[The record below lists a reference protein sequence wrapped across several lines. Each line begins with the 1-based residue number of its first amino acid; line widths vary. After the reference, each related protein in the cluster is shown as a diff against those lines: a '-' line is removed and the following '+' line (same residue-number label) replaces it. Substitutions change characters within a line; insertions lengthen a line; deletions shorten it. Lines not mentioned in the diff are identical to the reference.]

1 MKMNIKSLYAICTA
15 ALLAGCTDLDVNI
28 ESQYTQY
35 PINDIAVEAKNADV
49 YFHLR
54 DVFGRRYMEAM
65 SLSSDEYTAVSYGGG
80 WYDSGCYSHPSLHD
94 FRTEDASIDWMPTVI
109 SGITKA
115 NTVIRDLGGEEAV
128 PADIAP
134 ARAMRAFSLS
144 LLWTAGEMCLFW
156 ITCL

>member
-65 SLSSDEYTAVSYGGG
+65 SLSSDEYTAV
-80 WYDSGCYSHPSLHD
+80 H
-94 FRTEDASIDWMPTVI
+94 T
-109 SGITKA
+109 
-115 NTVIRDLGGEEAV
+115 EEAGTTV
-128 PADIAP
+128 VVIPI
-134 ARAMRAFSLS
+134 RAFTILEQKTHRLTGCLRLS
-144 LLWTAGEMCLFW
+144 AALPKP
-156 ITCL
+156 IR